1 MNPNAGEFTPE
12 FPPPGGISAAAP
24 AAVPAPAKGA
34 WGKGPPSAA
43 AAPAQA
49 AAEDA
54 NPPK

>member
-24 AAVPAPAKGA
+24 AAVLAPAKGA
-34 WGKGPPSAA
+34 WGKGPPSSA

-49 AAEDA
+49 VAEDA